1 MKESVQGISST
12 MMEYAIKIMDK
23 HHILKE
29 KKEKSVMMER
39 KILHGLSHPL
49 IVKTYFSFQDS
60 SSLYIC
66 LDLCLGGDLLGFINK
81 NRDINEK
88 KGQFGRAC
96 DITSTKFYTA
106 EIIEALYYLHENQII
121 HRDLKPENIMF
132 SADGHIK
139 LIDFGTAW
147 NGKDD
152 DSAELERFVGTAE
165 YVTPELLLIDEE
177 EEEEVDIPVTKACDL
192 WALGCIVYQMLSGK
206 TPFHGE
212 TEYLIFENIKAYAKG
227 MQPLTYPDSISD
239 NAKDLISKLLE
250 RDCTK
255 RLGSGVDFGGI
266 VLNIKMGYN
275 GLKGHR
281 FFEGIKW
288 NDLINSQPPYIPASP
303 APFDTEHM
311 CDGASDDWLLEG
323 DIMPI
328 MTKGFGISSPSDK
341 IPRVITDVLNF
352 ETFLQAGELQ
362 IFCGPISKRR
372 GFFSKR
378 RQLIL
383 TDKPRLFYVDSD
395 TMEYKGEIPWTK
407 ENPISC
413 IKLNDKVFDV
423 CCSTTGRKYH
433 ITDIGDAGAD
443 MWIELIN
450 SVLQVHNPSGNTSS
464 TSV

>member
-1 MKESVQGISST
+1 MKESVQGINST

-49 IVKTYFSFQDS
+49 IIKTYFSFQDS

-66 LDLCLGGDLLGFINK
+66 LDLCLGGDLLGYINK
-81 NRDINEK
+81 NKEANEK
-88 KGQFGRAC
+88 KGIIGRAC
-96 DITSTKFYTA
+96 DIISTKFYIA
-106 EIIEALYYLHENQII
+106 EIIEALYYLHGNQII

-147 NGKDD
+147 NGNDD

-192 WALGCIVYQMLSGK
+192 WALGCIVYQMLTGK
-206 TPFHGE
+206 TPFHGA

-227 MQPLTYPDSISD
+227 LQPITYPDSVTD

-250 RDCTK
+250 RDASK

-275 GLKGHR
+275 GLKEHR

-288 NDLINSQPPYIPASP
+288 KEIINSQPPYSPPTP
-303 APFDTEHM
+303 APFDIEHM
-311 CDGASDDWLLEG
+311 CDGASDEWLLET

-328 MTKGFGISSPSDK
+328 MSKGLAISSPTERVA
-341 IPRVITDVLNF
+341 RVITDTANF

-378 RQLIL
+378 RHLIL
-383 TDKPRLFYVDSD
+383 TDRPRLFYVDPDS
-395 TMEYKGEIPWTK
+395 MEIKGEIPWTK

-413 IKLNDKVFDV
+413 IKLTDKQFDIF
-423 CCSTTGRKYH
+423 CSLTGRKYH
-433 ITDIGDAGAD
+433 LTDAGDAGSD
-443 MWIELIN
+443 MWIDLIN
-450 SVLQVHNPSGNTSS
+450 SVLQIHS
-464 TSV
+464 TITTTDV